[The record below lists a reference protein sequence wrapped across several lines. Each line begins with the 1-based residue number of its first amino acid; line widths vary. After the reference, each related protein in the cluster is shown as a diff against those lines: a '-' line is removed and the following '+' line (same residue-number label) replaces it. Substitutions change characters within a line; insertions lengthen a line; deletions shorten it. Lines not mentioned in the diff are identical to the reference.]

1 MSPFSLGSLIHSTAQ
16 FDQSFFRCNQPLFSG
31 HQSIFRCHQS
41 LFNMVYYYEGVAN
54 LTEEEGAQEKA
65 FYGALQPIMESQ
77 NVSRKLFFKEKYNDL
92 LHFANRSVMV

>member
-1 MSPFSLGSLIHSTAQ
+1 MSLGSLIHPITQ
-16 FDQSFFRCNQPLFSG
+16 FDHSFFLCNQPLFSG

-65 FYGALQPIMESQ
+65 FYTS
-77 NVSRKLFFKEKYNDL
+77 
-92 LHFANRSVMV
+92 ANNGVTKCKPQVVFQGKVQ